1 MTTFHMSV
9 QLASASDSIR
19 LFLHVIGATI
29 WVGGQLVFAAL
40 VPVLKKKDAALPK
53 LVAHQFNK
61 IAWPAYGLLVITGM
75 WNMASLPKQVPSN
88 YSAFI
93 GVKMTV
99 VIFSA
104 VAAILHSRAKSAKGM
119 AMWGA
124 MSGLAAISATYVG
137 VLLAG

>member
-1 MTTFHMSV
+1 MSA
-9 QLASASDSIR
+9 QLASASESIR

-40 VPVLKKKDAALPK
+40 VPVLKKKDSALPK
-53 LVAHQFNK
+53 IVAHQFNK
-61 IAWPAYGLLVITGM
+61 IAWPAYGLLILTGM
-75 WNMASLPKQVPSN
+75 WNMASLPKEVPSN
-88 YSAFI
+88 YSAFL

-104 VAAILHSRAKSAKGM
+104 VAAILHSRAKSTKGM

-124 MSGLAAISATYVG
+124 LSGLAAMSATYLG

>member
-1 MTTFHMSV
+1 MSA

-19 LFLHVIGATI
+19 LFLHVIGATV

-53 LVAHQFNK
+53 IIAHQFNK
-61 IAWPAYGLLVITGM
+61 IAWPAYGLLILTGI
-75 WNMASLPKQVPSN
+75 WNMASLPKEVPSN
-88 YSAFI
+88 YSAFL

-104 VAAILHSRAKSAKGM
+104 VAAILHSRAKSTKGM

-124 MSGLAAISATYVG
+124 LSGLAAMSATYLG

>member
-1 MTTFHMSV
+1 MTTFHMSA
-9 QLASASDSIR
+9 QLASTSDSIR

-61 IAWPAYGLLVITGM
+61 IAWPAYGLLLITGM
-75 WNMASLPKQVPSN
+75 WNMASLPKEVPSN
-88 YSAFI
+88 YSAFLGI
-93 GVKMTV
+93 KMTV

-124 MSGLAAISATYVG
+124 LSGLAAMSATYLG

>member
-1 MTTFHMSV
+1 MTTFHMSA

-53 LVAHQFNK
+53 IVAHQFNK
-61 IAWPAYGLLVITGM
+61 IAWPAYGLLVLTGM
-75 WNMASLPKQVPSN
+75 WNMASLPKEVPSN
-88 YSAFI
+88 YSAFL

-104 VAAILHSRAKSAKGM
+104 VAAILHSRAKSTKGM

-124 MSGLAAISATYVG
+124 LSGLAAMSATYLG

>member
-1 MTTFHMSV
+1 MSA

-53 LVAHQFNK
+53 IVARQFNK
-61 IAWPAYGLLVITGM
+61 IAWPAYGLLLITGM
-75 WNMASLPKQVPSN
+75 WNMASLPKEVPSN
-88 YSAFI
+88 YSAFLGI
-93 GVKMTV
+93 KMTV

-104 VAAILHSRAKSAKGM
+104 VAAVLHSRAKSTKGM

-124 MSGLAAISATYVG
+124 LSGLAAMSATYLG

>member
-40 VPVLKKKDAALPK
+40 VPVLKKKDVALPK

>member
-1 MTTFHMSV
+1 MTA
-9 QLASASDSIR
+9 QLAGAVDSLR

-53 LVAHQFNK
+53 IIAKQFNK
-61 IAWPAYGLLVITGM
+61 VAWPAYALLLITGV
-75 WNMASLPKQVPSN
+75 WNMSSLPKSVPSN
-88 YSAFI
+88 YSGVL

-99 VIFSA
+99 VIFSG
-104 VAAILHSRAKSAKGM
+104 VAAYLHSRAKSTKAM
-119 AMWGA
+119 AMWGGL
-124 MSGLAAISATYVG
+124 SGLAAISATYLG